1 MKRKTTFL
9 TKAAA
14 LLFVM
19 LLSLTGARAQEV
31 LTVYDGTATN
41 KYIPVYAY
49 SGDTQGTT
57 SEFVIPAAELTAMKD
72 GTITQMAF
80 YLSQS
85 ASKDWTAVYKV
96 YLAEVSETTL
106 SGTVGPDACTVVYTG
121 TVDGSGST
129 MNITFDNYY
138 TYNGGNLLVGTYV
151 QTKGAWD
158 NNGIYYGVEAT
169 SAAYLSGSWG
179 GSDDGVKNFIP
190 KTTFTYFPAGAIL
203 PPTGLT
209 VNYTVGTEATVSW
222 TSTESAF
229 DIEVNG
235 VETSNITTNTYT
247 LTSLEYATT
256 YTVRVRAK
264 KNGEVSDWTD
274 PVTFRTASSA
284 NALMINYS
292 LADSYGDGWNGNA
305 INVLDEDGNVVQSLT
320 ISSGNSNSG
329 TLDLENGA
337 HYEFVWV
344 KGSYPGE
351 CSWTFTDLGGNVL
364 FSGTGDS
371 NMATGDLL
379 YEINPF
385 TYDKPTNLA
394 AGTPDTHSVE
404 LSWTANSTAT
414 SWQICVN
421 DDVANAVAANSNPF
435 TLTGLDADTEYSVKV
450 RAYIDNDNKSGW
462 SNVVT
467 FTTAEAAP
475 KPTNLVASN
484 ITTTSATLSWSGT
497 NDSYVV
503 QYRPWTQVGEDQLA
517 TEEFV
522 TYTYDLSEYSGTG
535 SIAIRHYDVTDVF
548 YLNIDN
554 VELKDAEGTVIL
566 SEDFE
571 SGSIPSTWTNYD
583 VDGDGYTWGLAQTG
597 SMNVI
602 GNYGVYSASW
612 ISGVGALTPDNWLII
627 PNVALG
633 GTFSFAA
640 RGQDPNYPAEN
651 FAVYVS
657 ADADFTE
664 VPVTGTSYNAEGLI
678 PGTPYAWQV
687 KGITGTEESKW
698 VTSLFKTKDDVLIFA
713 NDGDW
718 SSLSNWTDVNG
729 DPVTALPTSDN
740 KVRIDADAVIP
751 SGVIAYAGKTT
762 INGGSITI
770 KDGGELKHKAATL
783 KVTMEKEIT
792 AGKNNF
798 IASPF
803 SGSTQLS
810 YNDSWSHVLNVTTG
824 NYDLYGFD
832 PTAEEEWINYEND
845 NEHAVFASG
854 NNYGLRYCDGYFCAN
869 EADQTLQFTGVTP
882 SSVNNSMTT
891 VVDYD
896 ATSEAPFNGWKL
908 IGNPYVCTGY
918 ITYSEPA
925 TFYKMNAAGT
935 GLVAY
940 ENAVALAPGEGAFMK
955 VAASGTI
962 TYSSEP
968 LAVEPVSA
976 GAFNNIALPAHGETT
991 DQDANTTV
999 VQFADNG
1006 DNTALI
1012 ESLNGQTVDVQLTGR
1027 RLYKDG
1033 SWNTICLPFDI
1044 KDFTGTPLE
1053 GADMR
1058 ALGSVNYNSSTSTMT
1073 LSFSPA
1079 GDDTKVAAGRPYII
1093 RWTDG
1098 DDISDPVFENV
1109 TIDKTT
1115 YTDTEYT
1122 FANDVKISFKGTY
1135 DYMSFTDVNRS
1146 ILFMGAENKLY
1157 YPGAGAEIGAFR
1169 AYFELEGIT
1178 AGDPASVP
1186 IKFRLQFTEDDAT
1199 GISNLDADADETI
1212 YNLAGQRI
1220 NKAQKGV
1227 NIVNGKKIL
1236 K

>member
-19 LLSLTGARAQEV
+19 LLSLTGARAET
-31 LTVYDGTATN
+31 LTVYDGTSTSQYVPA
-41 KYIPVYAY
+41 YIYYFDDFAR
-49 SGDTQGTT
+49 SQ
-57 SEFVIPAAELTAMKD
+57 FVIPATDLLNDMGKGATISALKFYTTSDNIPYTTVSTVDVYLKEVNYTTMTGLEAKADDDIVYNGTLEIVSEGSGGSM
-72 GTITQMAF
+72 TITF
-80 YLSQS
+80 STPFTY
-85 ASKDWTAVYKV
+85 
-96 YLAEVSETTL
+96 
-106 SGTVGPDACTVVYTG
+106 SGEA
-121 TVDGSGST
+121 
-129 MNITFDNYY
+129 
-138 TYNGGNLLVGTYV
+138 NLLVGIENTTDSGWKSIKFYGQQV
-151 QTKGAWD
+151 TGAAW
-158 NNGIYYGVEAT
+158 
-169 SAAYLSGSWG
+169 SGSNAESLSSVT
-179 GSDDGVKNFIP
+179 GSVQNFIP
-190 KTTFTYFPAGAIL
+190 KTTFTFTPGTFNFV
-203 PPTGLT
+203 PTPTSLS
-209 VNYTVGTEATVSW
+209 VNYTGGTEATVSW
-222 TSTESAF
+222 TSSESAF
-229 DIEVNG
+229 DIDING
-235 VETSNITTNTYT
+235 TVTENVSNPTT
-247 LTSLEYATT
+247 LTGLEPATT
-256 YTVRVRAK
+256 YTVKVRAK
-264 KNGEVSDWTD
+264 NGTEVSSWST
-274 PVTFRTASSA
+274 PVTFSTDLTDDWCQVQLVLS
-284 NALMINYS
+284 
-292 LADSYGDGWNGNA
+292 DSYGDGWNNA
-305 INVLDEDGNVVQSLT
+305 AIKITDVLSGIEIGSYTV
-320 ISSGNSNSG
+320 SSGNSSA
-329 TLDLENGA
+329 E
-337 HYEFVWV
+337 YFVNVPNNHEIQFSWV
-344 KGSYPGE
+344 AGSYDSE
-351 CSWTFTDLGGNVL
+351 CSYTVNDANGEEI
-364 FSGTGDS
+364 FSGTGAMS
-371 NMATGDLL
+371 SP
-379 YEINPF
+379 Y
-385 TYDKPTNLA
+385 TYQ
-394 AGTPDTHSVE
+394 VE
-404 LSWTANSTAT
+404 
-414 SWQICVN
+414 C
-421 DDVANAVAANSNPF
+421 
-435 TLTGLDADTEYSVKV
+435 
-450 RAYIDNDNKSGW
+450 SGY
-462 SNVVT
+462 V
-467 FTTAEAAP
+467 P
-475 KPTNLVASN
+475 KPTNLVASDV
-484 ITTTSATLSWSGT
+484 TTNSATLSWSGS

-503 QYRPWTQVGEDQLA
+503 QYRPWTQVGEDKLA

-522 TYTYDLSEYSGTG
+522 TYTYDLSEYSGMG

-687 KGITGTEESKW
+687 KGITGTEASKW

-740 KVRIDADAVIP
+740 KVRIDANAVIQ

-925 TFYKMNAAGT
+925 TFYKLNAAGT

-1093 RWTDG
+1093 KWTDG
-1098 DDISDPVFENV
+1098 DDITDPVFENV